1 MAQSAILPNSLPD
14 TPHSKREDWL
24 TIMLVGLAH
33 GSSHF
38 FQLVLP
44 SLYVSLAAAFDLDFA
59 RLGMLASIFF
69 VVSGLCQVA
78 SGFVVDKVG
87 GRAALWFGIS
97 LFALSA
103 ALIALSDGY
112 TTLVIAAVIG
122 GLGNAVF
129 HPADF
134 YILNHRVA
142 PNRLGHAFSAHN
154 LTGTLG
160 WALAPVFVASITL
173 AFGWQA
179 AAWGVM
185 LLMLV
190 ILAVTIAGR
199 RLLDAGQV
207 MHGLVHPT
215 SQSSS
220 KASSFEKDASLVTSK
235 STSGLTVGSTNPA
248 KSSPPIPP
256 NVLVTLLTSPALL
269 GAFLFFCCLTISLS
283 AVQNYTIPILSGM
296 YGFSV
301 MTASTA
307 LSFYLIGQACGL
319 IAGGFLVSPS
329 MRSESIVF
337 GSLVMAAFF
346 IFVLAMGWIPVSL
359 AVPMVGLAGFCSGLS
374 GPSRDMLV
382 RRVTPKKSV
391 GSVYGLVYSGLDV
404 GSALGPLLFGV
415 MLDAGWS
422 HGPWFGATVSFILGA
437 LIATYIGRTA
447 SRVPSTV

>member
-44 SLYVSLAAAFDLDFA
+44 SLYVSLAAAFGLDFA

-220 KASSFEKDASLVTSK
+220 KASSFEKDASLVISK
-235 STSGLTVGSTNPA
+235 STSGLTVRSTD
-248 KSSPPIPP
+248 
-256 NVLVTLLTSPALL
+256 
-269 GAFLFFCCLTISLS
+269 
-283 AVQNYTIPILSGM
+283 
-296 YGFSV
+296 
-301 MTASTA
+301 
-307 LSFYLIGQACGL
+307 
-319 IAGGFLVSPS
+319 
-329 MRSESIVF
+329 
-337 GSLVMAAFF
+337 
-346 IFVLAMGWIPVSL
+346 
-359 AVPMVGLAGFCSGLS
+359 FCSYRPTLGLHI
-374 GPSRDMLV
+374 RMHNNVAWQIYKFHRLRIV
-382 RRVTPKKSV
+382 Q
-391 GSVYGLVYSGLDV
+391 
-404 GSALGPLLFGV
+404 ALC
-415 MLDAGWS
+415 
-422 HGPWFGATVSFILGA
+422 
-437 LIATYIGRTA
+437 
-447 SRVPSTV
+447 

>member
-1 MAQSAILPNSLPD
+1 MAQSAIFPNSLPD
-14 TPHSKREDWL
+14 APHSKREDWL

-78 SGFVVDKVG
+78 SGFVVDRVG

-103 ALIALSDGY
+103 ALIALSNGY
-112 TTLVIAAVIG
+112 TMLVVAAVIG

-142 PNRLGHAFSAHN
+142 PSRLGHAFSTHN

-173 AFGWQA
+173 ALGWQA

-190 ILAVTIAGR
+190 ILAVTITGR
-199 RLLDAGQV
+199 QMLDAGQV
-207 MHGLVHPT
+207 SNG
-215 SQSSS
+215 
-220 KASSFEKDASLVTSK
+220 
-235 STSGLTVGSTNPA
+235 SGQA
-248 KSSPPIPP
+248 SSPPISQAPDRIHSDQP
-256 NVLVTLLTSPALL
+256 GKPAAAGNLPSSASPSVLLTLLTSPALL

-283 AVQNYTIPILSGM
+283 AVQNYTIPILSGL

-319 IAGGFLVSPS
+319 IAGGFLVSPT
-329 MRSESIVF
+329 MRSELIVF
-337 GSLVMAAFF
+337 GSLVMAALF
-346 IFVLAMGWIPVSL
+346 IFVLAMGWIPLSL
-359 AVPMVGLAGFCSGLS
+359 AVPVVGLAGFCAGMS

-404 GSALGPLLFGV
+404 GSALGPLLFGI

-422 HGPWFGATVSFILGA
+422 HGPWFGATASFVAGA
-437 LIATYIGRTA
+437 LIATYIGRMA
-447 SRVPSTV
+447 KRIPVAA

>member
-1 MAQSAILPNSLPD
+1 MAQSAILPQSLPD
-14 TPHSKREDWL
+14 APHSKREDWL

-69 VVSGLCQVA
+69 VVSGLCQVL

-87 GRAALWFGIS
+87 GRMALWFGIS

-112 TTLVIAAVIG
+112 AMLVVAAVIG

-142 PNRLGHAFSAHN
+142 PSRLGHAFSTHN

-179 AAWGVM
+179 AAWAVM
-185 LLMLV
+185 CLMLA
-190 ILAVTIAGR
+190 ILGLTLAGR
-199 RLLDAGQV
+199 RLLDAGQT
-207 MHGLVHPT
+207 LQQPDLREK
-215 SQSSS
+215 SSS
-220 KASSFEKDASLVTSK
+220 TPP
-235 STSGLTVGSTNPA
+235 ST
-248 KSSPPIPP
+248 P
-256 NVLVTLLTSPALL
+256 NVLVALLTSPALL

-283 AVQNYTIPILSGM
+283 AVQNYTIPIMSGM

-301 MTASTA
+301 MAASTA
-307 LSFYLIGQACGL
+307 LSFYLTGQAFGL
-319 IAGGFLVSPS
+319 IAGGFLVSPT

-337 GSLVMAAFF
+337 GSLVLAAFF
-346 IFVLAMGWIPVSL
+346 IFVLAMGWIPVAM
-359 AVPMVGLAGFCSGLS
+359 AVPLVGLAGFCSGMS

-422 HGPWFGATVSFILGA
+422 HGPWFGATASFIGGA
-437 LIATYIGRTA
+437 LIATYIGRMA
-447 SRVPSTV
+447 SRAPSVT

>member
-14 TPHSKREDWL
+14 SPHSKREDWL

-59 RLGMLASIFF
+59 RLGMLASLFF

-87 GRAALWFGIS
+87 GRTALWFGIS

-103 ALIALSDGY
+103 ALIALSNGY
-112 TTLVIAAVIG
+112 TMLVIAAVIG

-134 YILNHRVA
+134 FILNHRVA
-142 PNRLGHAFSAHN
+142 PSRLGHAFITHN

-185 LLMLV
+185 VLMLA
-190 ILAVTIAGR
+190 ILALTIVGR
-199 RLLDAGQV
+199 RLLDAGKLPHESAKPLQSAV
-207 MHGLVHPT
+207 KPSTTHPDST
-215 SQSSS
+215 V
-220 KASSFEKDASLVTSK
+220 ASSTRSAP
-235 STSGLTVGSTNPA
+235 PA
-248 KSSPPIPP
+248 T
-256 NVLVTLLTSPALL
+256 NVLLALLTSPALL

-283 AVQNYTIPILSGM
+283 AVQNYTIPILSGL

-307 LSFYLIGQACGL
+307 LSFYLVGQACGL
-319 IAGGFLVSPS
+319 IAGGFLVSPTL
-329 MRSESIVF
+329 RSESIVF

-359 AVPMVGLAGFCSGLS
+359 AVPLVGLAGFCSGMS

-404 GSALGPLLFGV
+404 GSALGPLLFGI

-422 HGPWFGATVSFILGA
+422 HGPWFGATASFIVGA
-437 LIATYIGRTA
+437 LIATYIGRTS
-447 SRVPSTV
+447 SRTPAAA